1 MIKTPRTV
9 VAILHR
15 LLRSSTSPI
24 SSAGYEFMRIK
35 QIFRRSPLS
44 ADIGCGSMSR
54 MSRQINKENVMNRQ
68 TWQTAAFLGVLAISM
83 FCSVVL
89 AQQSATASSPRL
101 VNFTG
106 NVADAQGKPPDANCS
121 YTFTSG
127 SNNTYLGYCVTVNG
141 NILEIQ
147 TPFGQN
153 MLGPNGEGYG
163 ICNESPA
170 QNYDDYAVSDSGNWG
185 NAAVLSHNSKS
196 VKIART
202 TADGTW
208 TLTQTITLVPSA
220 VSIKVVMALKNNQS
234 ADNVAYLVRFAD
246 AEFPATTFAFW
257 AGGLNSAYARTYQSD
272 PNYGL
277 QLSNVGIPQ
286 FSYWQGFAQN
296 VGTGPNACAFAFNEG
311 VDNFYSQGPGSIEMV
326 YAGTV
331 AAGQTKTVTLTY
343 HGL

>member
-1 MIKTPRTV
+1 
-9 VAILHR
+9 
-15 LLRSSTSPI
+15 
-24 SSAGYEFMRIK
+24 
-35 QIFRRSPLS
+35 
-44 ADIGCGSMSR
+44 
-54 MSRQINKENVMNRQ
+54 MNRHIG
-68 TWQTAAFLGVLAISM
+68 QTAAVLGLLAISM

-89 AQQSATASSPRL
+89 AQQGATTSSPRL

-106 NVADAQGKPPDANCS
+106 NAADAQGKPPDANCS

-127 SNNTYLGYCVTVNG
+127 SNNTYLGYCVTLNG

-163 ICNESPA
+163 ICNESPI
-170 QNYDDYAVSDSGNWG
+170 QNYDDYGVSDSGNWG
-185 NAAVLSHNSKS
+185 NAVVVSHSTTS

-202 TADGTW
+202 TADGYW
-208 TLTQTITLVPSA
+208 TLTQTITMVPKTY
-220 VSIKVVMALKNNQS
+220 SITVVMALKNNQS
-234 ADNVAYLVRFAD
+234 APQVAYLVRFAD
-246 AEFPATTFAFW
+246 AEPPSINPPDFW
-257 AGGLNSAYARTYQSD
+257 AGNLNSAYARAWQTD

-286 FSYWQGFAQN
+286 FNYWQGFAQN

-311 VDNFYSQGPGSIEMV
+311 VDNFYSSDLGPGSIEMV

-331 AAGQTKTVTLTY
+331 AAGQTRTVTLSY
-343 HGL
+343 RGL